1 MNNNNSHI
9 INISNSRKNILDIL
23 EKRKFNVTNYKNDGI
38 NEVAILLEQNQL
50 DMLCESNINKI
61 YIKYYINKVLK
72 SQNIYEIIEDL
83 FYLENILEKK
93 DDLIIVI
100 KDEPNDTL
108 IQTLKDIWMNENIY
122 ISLLTIKRLQF
133 NILEHSLVPKHTI
146 LNKEEEEEFRKQY
159 NILDNTQI
167 PTISYFDPVSL
178 VLGIR
183 PDNIV
188 KIERYSRTSI
198 NSLYYRICK
207 I

>member
-1 MNNNNSHI
+1 MNNNSHI

-23 EKRKFNVTNYKNDGI
+23 EKRNFNVTNYKNDGI
-38 NEVAILLEQNQL
+38 NEVAILLEQDQL

-108 IQTLKDIWMNENIY
+108 IQTVKDIWMNENIY

-133 NILEHSLVPKHTI
+133 NILEHSLVPKHSI
-146 LNKEEEEEFRKQY
+146 LNEKEEEEFRKQY

-178 VLGIR
+178 VLGLR

>member
-1 MNNNNSHI
+1 MNNNSHI

-23 EKRKFNVTNYKNDGI
+23 EKRNFNVTNYKNDGI
-38 NEVAILLEQNQL
+38 NEVAILLEQDQL

-83 FYLENILEKK
+83 FFLENILEKK

-108 IQTLKDIWMNENIY
+108 IQTVKDIWMNENIY

-133 NILEHSLVPKHTI
+133 NILEHSLVPKHSI
-146 LNKEEEEEFRKQY
+146 LNEKEEEEFRKQY

-178 VLGIR
+178 VLGLR

>member
-1 MNNNNSHI
+1 MNNNSHI

-23 EKRKFNVTNYKNDGI
+23 EKRNFNVTNYKNDGI
-38 NEVAILLEQNQL
+38 NEVAILLEQDQL

-100 KDEPNDTL
+100 KDQPNDTL
-108 IQTLKDIWMNENIY
+108 IQTVKDIWMNENIY
-122 ISLLTIKRLQF
+122 ISLITIKRLQF
-133 NILEHSLVPKHTI
+133 NILEHSLVPKHSI
-146 LNKEEEEEFRKQY
+146 LNEKEEQEFRKQY

>member
-9 INISNSRKNILDIL
+9 ISILNSRKNLLDIL
-23 EKRKFNVTNYKNDGI
+23 EKRNYNVNNYKNDGI
-38 NEVAILLEQNQL
+38 NEIGILLEQDQL
-50 DMLCESNINKI
+50 DMLCENFSNKI
-61 YIKYYINKVLK
+61 YIKYYINKILK
-72 SQNIYEIIEDL
+72 PQNIYNIIEDL
-83 FYLENILEKK
+83 FYLENILDKK

-108 IQTLKDIWMNENIY
+108 IQTIKDIWMNENIY
-122 ISLLTIKRLQF
+122 ISLISIKRLQF
-133 NILEHSLVPKHTI
+133 NILEHNLVPKHII
-146 LNKEEEEEFRKQY
+146 LNKKEEEEFKKQY
-159 NILDNTQI
+159 NILDNSQI

-178 VLGIR
+178 VMGIR
-183 PDNIV
+183 PNDVV

>member
-1 MNNNNSHI
+1 
-9 INISNSRKNILDIL
+9 
-23 EKRKFNVTNYKNDGI
+23 
-38 NEVAILLEQNQL
+38 
-50 DMLCESNINKI
+50 
-61 YIKYYINKVLK
+61 
-72 SQNIYEIIEDL
+72 
-83 FYLENILEKK
+83 
-93 DDLIIVI
+93 
-100 KDEPNDTL
+100 
-108 IQTLKDIWMNENIY
+108 MNENIY

>member
-1 MNNNNSHI
+1 MNNNSHI

-23 EKRKFNVTNYKNDGI
+23 EKRNFNVTNYKNDGI
-38 NEVAILLEQNQL
+38 NEVAILLEQDQL

-93 DDLIIVI
+93 DDLIVVI

-108 IQTLKDIWMNENIY
+108 IQTVKDIWMNENIY

>member
-1 MNNNNSHI
+1 MNNNSHI

-23 EKRKFNVTNYKNDGI
+23 EKRNFNVTNYKNDGI

-100 KDEPNDTL
+100 NDQANDTL
-108 IQTLKDIWMNENIY
+108 IQTVKDIWMNENIY

-133 NILEHSLVPKHTI
+133 NILEHSLVPKHSI
-146 LNKEEEEEFRKQY
+146 LNEKEVQEFRKQY